1 MQLSKRSSVGVGLIA
16 VAVVTALACERMESP
31 NSPLAG
37 GIPSYKDRATAFTLN
52 QSARVVDI
60 EGRIRTTKGRGLSS
74 DELVQVKKQRATWKW
89 VGVMHHQAM
98 QEAIHDRSIKG
109 LNSVEGRCA
118 ARARYGLKYAGLG
131 SHVLADDYKAALVR
145 SVNEKF
151 DPCLTVPAGR
161 IFSLHPVPTTALED
175 QIRVDTMSAAF
186 VDYTYALA
194 NRLGNATSL
203 QDANNVVN
211 AFLVTINNDPS
222 LSPVVRDA
230 LSAAAALAASSA
242 AEWDGYYGGGESD
255 ADPHEWEMNLF
266 MWGWLSSVGKWVSQ
280 VVQGD
285 VYGCGYGMIGVF
297 LVMSEAH
304 IALTLPEF
312 GQSMAYACGAGG
324 IIGSILA
331 AY

>member
-1 MQLSKRSSVGVGLIA
+1 
-16 VAVVTALACERMESP
+16 
-31 NSPLAG
+31 
-37 GIPSYKDRATAFTLN
+37 
-52 QSARVVDI
+52 
-60 EGRIRTTKGRGLSS
+60 
-74 DELVQVKKQRATWKW
+74 
-89 VGVMHHQAM
+89 MHHQAM

-109 LNSVEGRCA
+109 LNSVAGRCA

-161 IFSLHPVPTTALED
+161 IFSLHPVPTPALEE